1 MSLNTVRDEFVEA
14 PRERTIVDK
23 GEVVQEHVHHVV
35 HHVVQPVCA
44 YAKHPIA
51 FVLTKAR

>member
-1 MSLNTVRDEFVEA
+1 MSLNTVRDEVVEA

-35 HHVVQPVCA
+35 HHVVQPVRVFCGI
-44 YAKHPIA
+44 PNC
-51 FVLTKAR
+51 VCL